1 MTTLPSEN
9 EGLGVSSG
17 TGARR
22 ASRAFN
28 SEFIEFEL
36 FHEVFGEPTQS
47 RPSKAILA
55 WALNMD
61 AASDHDFTIHY
72 QLGDEFERNAAI
84 FNVSKNCLVVNFFD
98 INFHTEYLR
107 E

>member
-1 MTTLPSEN
+1 
-9 EGLGVSSG
+9 
-17 TGARR
+17 
-22 ASRAFN
+22 
-28 SEFIEFEL
+28 
-36 FHEVFGEPTQS
+36 
-47 RPSKAILA
+47 
-55 WALNMD
+55 MD